1 MSAFRTSEIGADH
14 LSLNQRSA
22 NPTVWHKAV
31 ALGAEVRAVLRGA
44 FQAALVFP
52 GEDFFVMSAE

>member
-1 MSAFRTSEIGADH
+1 MSAFRTSEVGAAH
-14 LSLNQRSA
+14 LRLNQRSA

-31 ALGAEVRAVLRGA
+31 PLGAEIRAVLGGA

-52 GEDFFVMSAE
+52 GEDFLVVSAE